1 MLSRLVR
8 IINVSV
14 ALVLVLLA
22 IAVYWYAV
30 RPLPKTSGELE
41 APVRGEATV
50 TRDERGIPHVQ
61 ATCWQ
66 DAIFLQG
73 FVAAQDRLWQMDVLR
88 RFAAGDLSEVF
99 GAAALKADEQARR
112 MRMRSIAEGEAAGL
126 RASDRAVMVEY
137 ARGVN
142 YFIKTHRGDYSL
154 EFSLPGHA
162 YDPRPWT
169 VADSL
174 LVGLVM
180 FRDLTDTAEF
190 EFEKGA
196 LLAASSNPAK
206 ARLLFP
212 ALQGGYVSPGSNAWS
227 VSGAHTADA
236 RPMVANDPHL
246 SYGIPPTWYLIQLK
260 APGMDVSGASLPGL
274 PCVIT
279 GHNQQLAW
287 GVTNVQADVMD
298 LYDERLDERSGQ
310 YVFKGKIEQA
320 QLDRQMI
327 GVRGQ
332 KPVAINIWVTRH
344 GPVLI
349 NAGARAYSLR
359 WSATDGFTF
368 PFFDLDRAKNWSEFR
383 AALQDFWG
391 PGQNF
396 VYADKAGNIGYQATG
411 RFPIRRG
418 FDGDVPLDGASGN
431 FEWDGYIPFEQLPSI
446 FNPESGIVA
455 TANQNPFPPG
465 YPYRVDG
472 SYHDRYR
479 IRQIRARL
487 EATKKL
493 TVADMLAIQK
503 DVYSAYD
510 DFLARQIVA
519 AFARKG
525 SSDALVREAVDV
537 LRGWNGQMD
546 KDEAAPMITQLL
558 NRQAGSALV
567 TAILP
572 PAVQPSV
579 EKGLR
584 SGSPASA
591 EKTGGLPSE
600 KTQLT
605 DAQNRQ
611 VPSILP
617 RPSIIEDL
625 LRSRPSGWVAKDEW
639 DGWLLENL
647 SRALR
652 DGRKLQGTPVSKW
665 RWGRMLQWK
674 FAHPVGKELPL
685 VSGYFDI
692 GPVPMSG
699 SSTTVKQTTPTL
711 GPSERMVADLAD
723 WDKSVQ
729 NLTTGESGYVA
740 SKHYK
745 DEWPAYYVGKSFPME
760 FERIDAKET
769 LRIRPA
775 P

>member
-1 MLSRLVR
+1 M
-8 IINVSV
+8 NMSV
-14 ALVLVLLA
+14 ALVVVLLA
-22 IAVYWYAV
+22 IAVYWYAF
-30 RPLPKTSGELE
+30 RPLPKTSGELY

-50 TRDERGIPHVQ
+50 RRDARGIPHVT
-61 ATCWQ
+61 ADSWQ

-73 FVAAQDRLWQMDVLR
+73 FVTAQDRLWQMDVLR
-88 RFAAGDLSEVF
+88 RFAAGELAEVF
-99 GAAALKADEQARR
+99 GPAALHADEQARR
-112 MRMRSIAEGEAAGL
+112 MRMRAVAEMEATHL

-142 YFIKTHRGDYSL
+142 YFIKTHRGEYAL

-169 VADSL
+169 VTDSL
-174 LVGLVM
+174 LIGLVM

-196 LLAASSNPAK
+196 FVATSSDPAK

-227 VSGAHTADA
+227 VSGAHTADGK
-236 RPMVANDPHL
+236 PMVANDPHL

-260 APGMDVSGASLPGL
+260 APGLNVSGASLPGL

-279 GHNQQLAW
+279 GHNEQIAW
-287 GVTNVQADVMD
+287 GVTNVQGDVMD
-298 LYDERLDERSGQ
+298 LYLEQLDQRSGR
-310 YVFKGKIEQA
+310 YRYKANVEQA

-332 KPVAINIWVTRH
+332 KPVALDIWVTRH
-344 GPVLI
+344 GPVLMT
-349 NAGARAYSLR
+349 AGDRAYTMR
-359 WSATDGFTF
+359 WSATDGFSF
-368 PFFDLDRAKNWSEFR
+368 PFFDVDRARNWNEFR
-383 AALQDFWG
+383 TAVRDFWG

-418 FDGDVPLDGASGN
+418 FDGDVPLDGASGD
-431 FEWDGYIPFEQLPSI
+431 FEWAGYIPFDELPSML
-446 FNPESGIVA
+446 NPESGIVA

-487 EATKKL
+487 EAIKKL
-493 TVADMLAIQK
+493 TVGDMLSIQK

-519 AFARKG
+519 AFTRKG
-525 SSDALVREAVDV
+525 NRNALVRESIEV
-537 LRGWNGQMD
+537 LRSWNGQMD
-546 KDEAAPMITQLL
+546 KDEAAPVITQLL
-558 NRQAGSALV
+558 SRQAGSALV
-567 TAILP
+567 RSILP
-572 PAVQPSV
+572 APAQLSV
-579 EKGLR
+579 DKRVR

-591 EKTGGLPSE
+591 EKTGGRPTE
-600 KTQLT
+600 KTLPG
-605 DAQNRQ
+605 DRR
-611 VPSILP
+611 VPLILP
-617 RPSIIEDL
+617 RSSVVEDL
-625 LRSRPSGWVAKDEW
+625 LRRRPDGWVTGNDW
-639 DGWLLENL
+639 DGWLLDNL
-647 SRALR
+647 SRALQ
-652 DGRKLQGTPVSKW
+652 DGRELQGTPVSRW
-665 RWGRMLQWK
+665 QWGRMLQWK
-674 FAHPVGKELPL
+674 FAHPIGKELPL

-699 SSTTVKQTTPTL
+699 SGTTVKQTTLTL
-711 GPSERMVADLAD
+711 GPSERMVADLGD

-729 NLTTGESGYVA
+729 NLTTGESGHVA

-745 DEWPAYYVGKSFPME
+745 DEWPAYYIGTSFPMK
-760 FERIDAKET
+760 FEVVDAKQT
-769 LRIRPA
+769 LRIRPVR
-775 P
+775 